1 MKVDTAVKLPPAP
14 PSRTPS
20 KTANPSAAVADDPVA
35 LSDTARSAAS
45 ADDSAPVNTSRIAE
59 IKAAIAAG
67 QFRINP
73 EAIAD
78 RLISTAQE
86 LVRAQRQAG

>member
-1 MKVDTAVKLPPAP
+1 
-14 PSRTPS
+14 
-20 KTANPSAAVADDPVA
+20 
-35 LSDTARSAAS
+35 
-45 ADDSAPVNTSRIAE
+45 VNTSRIAE